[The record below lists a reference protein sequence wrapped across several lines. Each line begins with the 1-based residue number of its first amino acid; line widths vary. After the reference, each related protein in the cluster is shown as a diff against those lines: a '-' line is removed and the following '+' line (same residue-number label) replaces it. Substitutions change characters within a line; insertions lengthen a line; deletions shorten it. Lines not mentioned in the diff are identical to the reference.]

1 MSLVGGLM
9 QIVMSPLEEELT
21 KRAEREIEEIIDK
34 HPKTK
39 RVWKALKNDP
49 FIRGLW
55 EMSDYIIKT
64 RMHYNAHGDTHAK
77 IVAASVL
84 KILDIL
90 VKKGI
95 VIDTMH
101 YDIGDIDD
109 AYLIVLTAALL
120 HDIGNQVQRER
131 HYDYSVILAIP
142 ILDQLLPEIYEDAMK
157 MAQIR
162 GSILHCIGTHMEEVK
177 SYTLEASILK
187 IADGTDITKGR
198 SRLDYDPESVN
209 IHSVSASSI
218 GDVII
223 SEGHERPVNITVQMT
238 NSAGVFQVQEI
249 LYKKLRTG
257 VASEYIEIEAITIP
271 ESIAREMKGDERIV
285 HRVLVIGDKFMH
297 ISPFQRYLG
306 NSKTREIHD
315 LSKTTKAC
323 KIDKIKDDH
332 KVFFGSV
339 EEIEKARNELGYKG
353 CKWCLPILLK
363 KEELEMYR
371 GTA

>member
-1 MSLVGGLM
+1 M
-9 QIVMSPLEEELT
+9 QIIMSPTEKKLT
-21 KRAEREIEEIIDK
+21 KRAEREIEEIINN
-34 HPKTK
+34 HPKAK
-39 RVWKALKNDP
+39 RVWTALKDDP

-64 RMHYNAHGDTHAK
+64 KMHYNAHGDTHAK
-77 IVAASVL
+77 IVAASAF

-95 VIDTMH
+95 ETDTVH
-101 YDIGDIDD
+101 DDIGNIDD
-109 AYLIVLTAALL
+109 VYLIVLTAALL
-120 HDIGNQVQRER
+120 HDIGNQVQREK

-157 MAQIR
+157 LAQIR
-162 GSILHCIGTHMEEVK
+162 ASILHCIGTHMEEVK

-209 IHSVSASSI
+209 IHTVSASSI
-218 GDVII
+218 GNVII
-223 SEGHERPVNITVQMT
+223 SEGHERPVSITVQMT

-249 LYKKLRTG
+249 LYRKLRTG

-271 ESIAREMKGDERIV
+271 ESVAREEKGDERIV

-297 ISPFQRYLG
+297 LSPFQRYLG
-306 NSKTREIHD
+306 NSKTKEIHD
-315 LSKTTKAC
+315 LRKTTKAC
-323 KIDKIKDDH
+323 KIDKIKDGN
-332 KVFFGSV
+332 KVFFESI
-339 EEIEKARNELGYKG
+339 EEAEKAINQLGYRG
-353 CKWCLPILLK
+353 CKRCFPYPYVL
-363 KEELEMYR
+363 
-371 GTA
+371 

>member
-1 MSLVGGLM
+1 MR
-9 QIVMSPLEEELT
+9 IVMSPLEEELT
-21 KRAEREIEEIIDK
+21 KRAEREIEKIIDK

-39 RVWKALKNDP
+39 RVWKALKDDP

-64 RMHYNAHGDTHAK
+64 RMHYNAHGDSHAK

-95 VIDTMH
+95 AIDTVH

-131 HYDYSVILAIP
+131 HYDYSMILAIP
-142 ILDQLLPEIYEDAMK
+142 ILDQLLPEIHKDAMK

-187 IADGTDITKGR
+187 IADGTDIAKGR

-218 GDVII
+218 SDVTI

-249 LYKKLRTG
+249 LYRKLRAG

-285 HRVLVIGDKFMH
+285 HRLLVVGDKFMH
-297 ISPFQRYLG
+297 LSPFQRYLG
-306 NSKTREIHD
+306 NSRTREIHD

-323 KIDKIKDDH
+323 KIDKIKDDN

-339 EEIEKARNELGYKG
+339 EEVEKARNELGYKG
-353 CKWCLPILLK
+353 CKRCLPILLK
-363 KEELEMYR
+363 KEELKMYR